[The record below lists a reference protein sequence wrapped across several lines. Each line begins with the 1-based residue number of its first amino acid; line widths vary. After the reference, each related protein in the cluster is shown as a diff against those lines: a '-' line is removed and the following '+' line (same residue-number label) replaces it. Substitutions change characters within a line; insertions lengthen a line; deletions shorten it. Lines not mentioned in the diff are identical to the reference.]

1 MKLKPKITIADH
13 FALMSDP
20 RIDRTKRHKLIDIL
34 TIALCAVICGADS
47 WVAIEL
53 YGCTKYE
60 WLKTF
65 LELPNGIPS
74 HDTFARVFAQLNP
87 QQFQEC
93 FLSWMR
99 SIQKVTSGEIVAIDG
114 KTLCGSKDKASGQS
128 AIEIVSA
135 WVTTNRLVLGQVK
148 VDSNS
153 NEITAIPE
161 LLKVLELSGCIVT
174 IDAIGCQKNIVK
186 LIAQQ
191 DADYVITLKKNQGNL
206 DDEVEKLI
214 DEGIKTGFH
223 GLKHSTYKTEEFGHG
238 RHEIRHYVMLSNIQE
253 KLDPDSVWVKLN
265 SIGMVES
272 VRELD
277 GKTTVETRYFISS
290 LEDNAQKF
298 ANSIRSHWGIENSLH
313 WILDVALNE
322 DDCRI
327 RKENAPQNFAVLRHI
342 AVNLLGKE
350 KRVKVGVKNKQF
362 LAAMDNQ
369 YLTRLLSLASS

>member
-13 FALMSDP
+13 FAVMSDP

-114 KTLCGSKDKASGQS
+114 KSLCGSNDKASGQS

-135 WVTTNRLVLGQVK
+135 WATTNRLVLGQVK

-161 LLKVLELSGCIVT
+161 FLKVLELSGCIVK
-174 IDAIGCQKNIVK
+174 IDAIGCQKK
-186 LIAQQ
+186 L
-191 DADYVITLKKNQGNL
+191 
-206 DDEVEKLI
+206 
-214 DEGIKTGFH
+214 
-223 GLKHSTYKTEEFGHG
+223 
-238 RHEIRHYVMLSNIQE
+238 
-253 KLDPDSVWVKLN
+253 
-265 SIGMVES
+265 
-272 VRELD
+272 
-277 GKTTVETRYFISS
+277 
-290 LEDNAQKF
+290 
-298 ANSIRSHWGIENSLH
+298 
-313 WILDVALNE
+313 
-322 DDCRI
+322 
-327 RKENAPQNFAVLRHI
+327 
-342 AVNLLGKE
+342 
-350 KRVKVGVKNKQF
+350 
-362 LAAMDNQ
+362 
-369 YLTRLLSLASS
+369 